1 MEVGKGTNPADSGD
15 LEVPHTDTGHAFA
28 GNNGHC
34 GVAVER
40 PERDGRG
47 DAKVRTIEDE
57 TDACE
62 LSQKANVS
70 PRRVDSTALDLRNR
84 PCKCRPLNKRDG
96 PATSRLPSSSTTM
109 RP

>member
-34 GVAVER
+34 GVAVEW

-47 DAKVRTIEDE
+47 DAKVRTTE
-57 TDACE
+57 TRRM
-62 LSQKANVS
+62 LVS
-70 PRRVDSTALDLRNR
+70 FHRRLT
-84 PCKCRPLNKRDG
+84 CPL
-96 PATSRLPSSSTTM
+96 AA
-109 RP
+109 